1 MESIKKE
8 TYKNNIKK
16 SISVVQDIQLSLK
29 PNSVGYIS
37 IENIL
42 NYIKFLENKLEDI
55 KNE

>member
-55 KNE
+55 KSE